1 MLAINLDLRNKT
13 VLLVGGGSVGRRKLV
28 KIIQAGALVRVI
40 EPRPADYLT
49 ELAEKKQIS
58 LHGGFEPRL
67 LEGVS
72 LAFVATDDPEFNL
85 RTARAAR
92 GLGIWVNQAVNPGEG
107 DFFLPAVVEH
117 GDFRLAVS
125 TGGRSPALAAVAADR
140 LRKNFGPEYGRLLSL
155 LTALRPHVLA
165 SNLNGEARKALFR
178 SLAESVPLLKLAAD
192 GDGRALTNFI
202 KTLLPPDLM
211 DEGRLMEIMNDVAG
225 EPGEEDRT
233 MCGNAH

>member
-28 KIIQAGALVRVI
+28 KIIQAGASVRVI

-49 ELAEKKQIS
+49 ELAENRQIS
-58 LHGGFEPRL
+58 LYGGFEPHL

-85 RTARAAR
+85 RMARAAR
-92 GLGIWVNQAVNPGEG
+92 ERGIWVNQAVNPGES

-125 TGGRSPALAAVAADR
+125 TGGHSPALAAVAAGR
-140 LRKNFGPEYGRLLSL
+140 LRKNFGPEYGRLLSFL
-155 LTALRPHVLA
+155 AALRPHVLA
-165 SNLNGEARKALFR
+165 SNLNGEARRALFR
-178 SLAESVPLLKLAAD
+178 NLAESDPLLKLVAE

-202 KTLLPPDLM
+202 KTILPPDLM
-211 DEGRLMEIMNDVAG
+211 DEGSLRALMGDAARA
-225 EPGEEDRT
+225 PEEKDQT